1 MIPGRGYF
9 GSDIRPDMFGNIAD
23 VAAPNDPFFIIHH
36 TMVDC
41 IFDEW
46 LKHHPD
52 EEYPDVPLTPSTRGH
67 LPHSYMVPFFPLYTN
82 ADMFK
87 PAAGNFGYFCNLS
100 NITIDSE
107 VDDSQDDDSGSSQKM
122 YPPWF
127 TLWSLIS
134 LISIVLY

>member
-1 MIPGRGYF
+1 MIPGRGF
-9 GSDIRPDMFGNIAD
+9 IGSGVPSDMLGNMVD
-23 VAAPNDPFFIIHH
+23 VAAPNDPFFIVHH
-36 TMVDC
+36 TMIDC

-67 LPHSYMVPFFPLYTN
+67 LPHSYMIPFFPLYTN

-107 VDDSQDDDSGSSQKM
+107 VDDYEDDDSGSSHKM
-122 YPPWF
+122 YPPWL